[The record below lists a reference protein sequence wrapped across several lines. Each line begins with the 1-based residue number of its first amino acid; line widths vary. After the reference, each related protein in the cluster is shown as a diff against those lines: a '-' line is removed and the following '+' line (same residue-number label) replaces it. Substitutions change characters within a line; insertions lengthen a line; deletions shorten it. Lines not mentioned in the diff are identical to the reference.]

1 MTELESD
8 ITMDPTNIQPSSALS
23 EASVEVPSEEP
34 AIEEYETEEEIETG
48 PGFLGTIIPAAIV
61 GLFLGWSFKAELEW
75 CWTFWSSDPNYS
87 HGYLVIPVAVWI
99 LWQRLRQPG
108 PRTSRPWHVGWAL
121 LLALLAIRV
130 YLHEG
135 GFQWSAAVSLLPV
148 LAALALTF
156 GGLTF
161 LRRSWPALAYLL
173 FLLPLPT
180 RLNGILAQPLQNLAT
195 SMSVTLLK
203 MSGLWVLAEGNVI
216 YVGKQ
221 PIMVAEACNGLSMMM
236 TLAATVAM
244 AAFVLSMSTWKRVIL
259 GLSVAPIALIS
270 NVLRIT
276 ATAWCVHWFGAE
288 IGGKRAHDAA
298 GWLMM
303 PLAFVLV
310 LIELQLLSWL
320 VVEEVV
326 VNEPLLL
333 GRPITPNRGD
343 RARFQA
349 PKPVSDVGSGS
360 PQPDGSGSLPASKE
374 FVDGQEGV

>member
-1 MTELESD
+1 ML
-8 ITMDPTNIQPSSALS
+8 LS
-23 EASVEVPSEEP
+23 LLVSR
-34 AIEEYETEEEIETG
+34 I
-48 PGFLGTIIPAAIV
+48 
-61 GLFLGWSFKAELEW
+61 
-75 CWTFWSSDPNYS
+75 
-87 HGYLVIPVAVWI
+87 YL
-99 LWQRLRQPG
+99 
-108 PRTSRPWHVGWAL
+108 
-121 LLALLAIRV
+121 
-130 YLHEG
+130 YDG
-135 GFQWSAAVSLLPV
+135 GFQWSAAASLLPV
-148 LAALALTF
+148 LAALALTL

-244 AAFVLSMSTWKRVIL
+244 AAFVLSMSAWKRVIL
-259 GLSVAPIALIS
+259 GLSVAPIALVS

-303 PLAFVLV
+303 PLAFLLV
-310 LIELQLLSWL
+310 LIELKMLSWL
-320 VVEEVV
+320 IVEEIV

-333 GRPITPNRGD
+333 GRPIPTNRAD
-343 RARFQA
+343 RVRMPAA
-349 PKPVSDVGSGS
+349 KPVPGAGSGS
-360 PQPDGSGSLPASKE
+360 PESEDSVSPSILGEHG
-374 FVDGQEGV
+374 DGQGVSNVGNA